1 LDPSCSR
8 SSPPLSISLP
18 SPSVAGRHHHPP
30 LSQDNPSPDLP
41 SPSLSIVP
49 SPTTHHRHQPSFSFL
64 LNQLAKTK
72 RGRSHTPLLSPL
84 AGSFSFFSITDRT
97 RSPLSFDHPPA
108 AAEHSNSPHSLR
120 HLLQPVSSSP
130 SPAAAPTDLRSPSS
144 AAGAISSSPSDRTT
158 THISTAASA
167 ATDDSPTAGSI
178 TCRRKITEP
187 REREKPEESRSK
199 KGEEEPKLCLRFF
212 FFCR

>member
-1 LDPSCSR
+1 MNIHVKRNEKWMTLLQLRKVNKLATVTNLLTPPPCLHTDSFPFFPNTFSTFQIRPDDP
-8 SSPPLSISLP
+8 IQF
-18 SPSVAGRHHHPP
+18 G
-30 LSQDNPSPDLP
+30 
-41 SPSLSIVP
+41 SLS
-49 SPTTHHRHQPSFSFL
+49 FS
-64 LNQLAKTK
+64 
-72 RGRSHTPLLSPL
+72 R
-84 AGSFSFFSITDRT
+84 IT
-97 RSPLSFDHPPA
+97 
-108 AAEHSNSPHSLR
+108 SLR

-167 ATDDSPTAGSI
+167 ATDDSPTARSI

-199 KGEEEPKLCLRFF
+199 KGEEEPKLCLCFF
-212 FFCR
+212 FFYRWRWMSPPAGKGRGEGAEPDPTVSSFFLAAAGEPTRR